1 MVLAVRIFSEL
12 GMEPEIDRQGNG
24 FLEMHGSEE
33 IHVSAAGI
41 EQSIATVIFGSGRTG
56 IYEHQSSPKIG

>member
-1 MVLAVRIFSEL
+1 
-12 GMEPEIDRQGNG
+12 MEPEIDRQGNG